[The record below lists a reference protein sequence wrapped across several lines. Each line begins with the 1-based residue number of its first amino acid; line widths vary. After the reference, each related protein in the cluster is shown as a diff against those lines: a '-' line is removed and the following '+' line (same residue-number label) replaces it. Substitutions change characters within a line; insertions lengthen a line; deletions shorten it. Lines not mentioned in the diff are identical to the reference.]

1 MHFFRSTLCISMVC
15 LSVLNVHAQN
25 KARAAA
31 PAPTITDSTCIVA
44 DLKAIALENHDVNER
59 GLQAKAWLQKYGP
72 NCSPFQIAVISANRN
87 SWLGHADSPNFVA
100 MIDRINEMKNINMT
114 YFPSAS
120 NAAGDDPASSQV
132 GAGASSRPRPATPV
146 NQIPGMVQPIV
157 QPNMQPNAQPNAQPN
172 VQANTQP
179 RVAPAQP
186 LQAPA
191 PQAPAAARQPQSGA
205 AVNPGQAALAPAPA
219 SR

>member
-1 MHFFRSTLCISMVC
+1 MNAIKFTMCGVLC
-15 LSVLNVHAQN
+15 LSALHAHAQN
-25 KARAAA
+25 KAKGAA
-31 PAPTITDSTCIVA
+31 PAPAMTDSTCIVA
-44 DLKAIALENHDVNER
+44 DLKAIALEIHDVKER

-114 YFPSAS
+114 YFPSA
-120 NAAGDDPASSQV
+120 NNPTGDDPAYSQL

-146 NQIPGMVQPIV
+146 NQMPGMVQPIV
-157 QPNMQPNAQPNAQPN
+157 QPNMPLNAQP
-172 VQANTQP
+172 
-179 RVAPAQP
+179 
-186 LQAPA
+186 
-191 PQAPAAARQPQSGA
+191 PQAPAQQAPTAARPPQPG
-205 AVNPGQAALAPAPA
+205 AVNPGQAAAAPAPA

>member
-1 MHFFRSTLCISMVC
+1 MNLFRSTLCILMVC

-25 KARAAA
+25 KAKGAA
-31 PAPTITDSTCIVA
+31 PASAMTDSTCIVA

-120 NAAGDDPASSQV
+120 NSAGDDKASSQV

-146 NQIPGMVQPIV
+146 NQMPGMVQPIV
-157 QPNMQPNAQPNAQPN
+157 QPNMPLNAQP
-172 VQANTQP
+172 
-179 RVAPAQP
+179 
-186 LQAPA
+186 
-191 PQAPAAARQPQSGA
+191 PQAPAQQAPNAARPPQPGS
-205 AVNPGQAALAPAPA
+205 VNPGQAAAAPAPA